1 MQQTPTVSLHRW
13 DDIPE
18 EPLNELLSRK
28 LITGERMMMA
38 HVYLKSGCVVP
49 MHHHENEQMSYI
61 LQGAMIFEIDGKEVP
76 IREGEVLFIPSNIP
90 HKATATEDTL
100 SLDMF
105 SPPRQDWLNKTDDYL
120 RMK

>member
-1 MQQTPTVSLHRW
+1 MAKDSAVSLHRW
-13 DDIPE
+13 KDIPE

-38 HVYLKSGCVVP
+38 EVYLRKGCVVP

-61 LQGAMIFEIDGKEVP
+61 LKGTLVFEVQGKELPV
-76 IREGEVLFIPSNIP
+76 REGEVLYIPSNIP
-90 HKATATEDTL
+90 HKATATEDSV

-120 RMK
+120 RKK